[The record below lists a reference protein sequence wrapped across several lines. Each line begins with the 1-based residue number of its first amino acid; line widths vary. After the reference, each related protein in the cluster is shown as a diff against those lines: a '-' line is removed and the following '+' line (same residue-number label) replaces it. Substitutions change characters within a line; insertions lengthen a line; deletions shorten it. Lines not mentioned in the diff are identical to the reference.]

1 MVLDVALNSCAS
13 LELTELL
20 EVLIY
25 EITTINEMI
34 NYYYCQIINTM
45 QSIITLSHT
54 VYFLFWA
61 MM

>member
-25 EITTINEMI
+25 EITTINEMK
-34 NYYYCQIINTM
+34 
-45 QSIITLSHT
+45 
-54 VYFLFWA
+54 
-61 MM
+61 